1 MSQKK
6 LTRRTFL
13 AMSGGAGAAAFLAAC
28 GAPAAPAPA
37 PAAPAATEAPM
48 ATEAAAPTEAP
59 AAPPTE
65 APTAVPTAAPR
76 SYGEGTEIVVWYQD
90 WDGAN
95 RIMGSITPAW
105 VEQNPGAKVTLQAIG
120 YSDLFSKLLPSIA
133 AGTEGDVLNMY
144 TDWIVGT
151 DVKQVFLD
159 VTDPV
164 GGAAK
169 LSETMWPAAFTAI
182 DVPEG
187 KVYYFPWLAGIRGA
201 AMTVNKDH
209 LAEQNIDY
217 LNLKSFEEVVD
228 AAVKITKKNDAG
240 KITRAG
246 YSPRSSQYQ
255 LLWSLIWQLGGN
267 MFDKEKGKWTH
278 STPEGQQAAQIIYDV
293 YWKQETCD
301 FDLFT
306 DEYAA
311 VSQKLVSIWGDGA
324 WTAGVQTDTAGVPAD
339 NIVTP
344 YLANA
349 KAQVLFPQHMAG
361 FGLSKRLA
369 SDPTKTQLAVSYAEA
384 VVGPDALIQAFDFYS
399 GVCMTKT
406 VYADPRIE
414 TVKYGLMS
422 KRVAEGMWPVA
433 RYTQDHVANQGPA
446 ATELERAMRKEISI
460 EEALNNM
467 DSYLQEQEDSAR
479 ERIGI

>member
-13 AMSGGAGAAAFLAAC
+13 AMSGGAGAAAFLVAC
-28 GAPAAPAPA
+28 GAPATPAPA

-48 ATEAAAPTEAP
+48 PTEAPTEAP
-59 AAPPTE
+59 AAAAE
-65 APTAVPTAAPR
+65 EPTAVPTAAPR
-76 SYGEGTEIVVWYQD
+76 TFGEGETEIVVWYQD

-95 RIMGSITPAW
+95 KIMGSITPAW
-105 VEQNPGAKVTLQAIG
+105 VEQNPGAKVTLQAIEYG
-120 YSDLFSKLLPSIA
+120 ALFSKLLPSIA

-151 DVKQVFLD
+151 DVKAVFLD
-159 VTDPV
+159 VTDAV

-187 KVYYFPWLAGIRGA
+187 KVFYFPWLAGIRGA
-201 AMTVNKDH
+201 VMTVNKDH

-240 KITRAG
+240 KIIRAG
-246 YSPRSSQYQ
+246 YSPVSSQYQ

-278 STPEGQQAAQIIYDV
+278 STPEGEAAAQIIYDV
-293 YWKQETCD
+293 YWKQQTCD
-301 FDLFT
+301 FELFT
-306 DEYAA
+306 SEYDA
-311 VSQKLVSIWGDGA
+311 VAQKLVSIWGDGA
-324 WTAGVQTDTAGVPAD
+324 WTCGVQTDVAGIPAD

-349 KAQVLFPQHMAG
+349 KEKVLFPQHMAG
-361 FGLSKRLA
+361 FGLSKKLA
-369 SDPTKTQLAVSYAEA
+369 SDPTKTGLAVSYAEA

-414 TVKYGLMS
+414 KVKYGLVS

-446 ATELERAMRKEISI
+446 ATELDRGMRKEISI
-460 EEALNNM
+460 QEALQNM
-467 DSYLQEQEDSAR
+467 DAYLQEQEDSAR